1 MVKRLT
7 MLLAGLFIT
16 IGVALAQSQVSGT
29 VTDENG
35 DPIVGAAVRVV
46 DTKTGTVTNN
56 DGRFN
61 LTLPTGKRSITVSYL
76 GMKTVTVK
84 ASNGMTVKLY
94 SEDRKLDEVVVT
106 ALGIKRQKRDLGYST
121 EKVDSKLL
129 TEGCLLYTSDAADE

>member
-1 MVKRLT
+1 

-129 TEGCLLYTSDAADE
+129 TEGKAVNVASGLQGKVAG